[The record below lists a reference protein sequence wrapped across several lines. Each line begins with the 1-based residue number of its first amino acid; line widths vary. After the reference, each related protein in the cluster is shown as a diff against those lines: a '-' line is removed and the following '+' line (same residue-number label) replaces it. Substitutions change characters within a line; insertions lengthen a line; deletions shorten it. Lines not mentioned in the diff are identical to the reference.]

1 MKNFLLIILCILL
14 SQKLL
19 GQGNTIDKISEHYIN
34 ISIDSLLMIYENEY
48 KNDRDKIFAEI
59 AENNRFIPLD
69 VEYFNF
75 RLYKPVL
82 VIRTYLSENVI
93 KYNYSIDISNFMN
106 YEPLPYEIAFLNKKN
121 NNLVIYVNNELCLY
135 SERKYF
141 RELSRSFKKAMNDS
155 PDAIM
160 IDSSLSLL
168 TKYSFII
175 IIKNSKMY
183 TYKKFKRNPIELNN
197 FIIKNLTIEKV
208 RNLSKWSKVFS
219 DTALIITD

>member
-1 MKNFLLIILCILL
+1 
-14 SQKLL
+14 
-19 GQGNTIDKISEHYIN
+19 
-34 ISIDSLLMIYENEY
+34 
-48 KNDRDKIFAEI
+48 
-59 AENNRFIPLD
+59 
-69 VEYFNF
+69 
-75 RLYKPVL
+75 
-82 VIRTYLSENVI
+82 
-93 KYNYSIDISNFMN
+93 
-106 YEPLPYEIAFLNKKN
+106 
-121 NNLVIYVNNELCLY
+121 
-135 SERKYF
+135 
-141 RELSRSFKKAMNDS
+141 MNDS